1 MTLPTNLRMFYK
13 RQGGIVE
20 YTISPDPAEATFWS
34 TYRLKKADVRLVV
47 KLDRAMSS
55 QIREEIMYD
64 ILSREPNPSK
74 KSTTSNDEVS
84 QRRQSPQPI
93 HVKTRKAK

>member
-47 KLDRAMSS
+47 KLDRTMSS

-74 KSTTSNDEVS
+74 KSSSSKDEVH
-84 QRRQSPQPI
+84 QRR
-93 HVKTRKAK
+93 KAG